1 MDTVTDMA
9 RRMLVVQVMAITHP
23 AINTDIVM
31 GMARGKLMKDF
42 TTANK
47 IMDTIF
53 PPEILFVFN

>member
-9 RRMLVVQVMAITHP
+9 RRMLVVQVMA